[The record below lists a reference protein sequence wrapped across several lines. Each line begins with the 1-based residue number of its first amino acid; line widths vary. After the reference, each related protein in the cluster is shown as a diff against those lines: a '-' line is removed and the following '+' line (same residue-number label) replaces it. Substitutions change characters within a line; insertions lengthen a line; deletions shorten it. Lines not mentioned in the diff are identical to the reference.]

1 MNKNNLDVP
10 ELLEGEKRLLKVLGK
25 HRDFAA
31 KKFPLGFALIAT
43 FGVLTT
49 MQGYQKLIDK
59 IPLIHNNPWISL
71 VIGLLTLAVTGTVY
85 KKLG

>member
-1 MNKNNLDVP
+1 MFKRHKQSAFV
-10 ELLEGEKRLLKVLGK
+10 EAEKKLIKVLNSR
-25 HRDFAA
+25 RDNAA
-31 KKFPLGFALIAT
+31 KKFPLGFALIGT

-49 MQGYQKLIDK
+49 MQGYQKLIDQ

-71 VIGLLTLAVTGTVY
+71 VVGLTTLAITGTVY

>member
-1 MNKNNLDVP
+1 M
-10 ELLEGEKRLLKVLGK
+10 
-25 HRDFAA
+25 HRDHAA
-31 KKFPLGFALIAT
+31 KKFPLGFALIGT

-71 VIGLLTLAVTGTVY
+71 VIGLVTLAVTGTVY

>member
-1 MNKNNLDVP
+1 MKKSELDIIP
-10 ELLEGEKRLLKVLGK
+10 LGKKEKELLKALGK
-25 HRDFAA
+25 HRDHAT
-31 KKFPLGFALIAT
+31 KKFPLGFALIGT

-71 VIGLLTLAVTGTVY
+71 VIGLITLAITGTVY

>member
-1 MNKNNLDVP
+1 MNKHEP
-10 ELLEGEKRLLKVLGK
+10 SEFIEAEKKLIKMLNK
-25 HRDFAA
+25 HRDHAA
-31 KKFPLGFALIAT
+31 KKFPLGFALIGT

-59 IPLIHNNPWISL
+59 IPLIQNNPWISL
-71 VIGLLTLAVTGTVY
+71 VVGLVTLAITGTVY

>member
-1 MNKNNLDVP
+1 MKKEHKDIAIV
-10 ELLEGEKRLLKVLGK
+10 EAEKKLLKTFNH
-25 HRDFAA
+25 HRDHAA
-31 KKFPLGFALIAT
+31 KKFPLGFALIGT

-71 VIGLLTLAVTGTVY
+71 VIGLATLAITGTVY

>member
-1 MNKNNLDVP
+1 MTKKQDQI
-10 ELLEGEKRLLKVLGK
+10 EIIQAEKKLLKTLSK
-25 HRDFAA
+25 HRDHAA
-31 KKFPLGFALIAT
+31 KKFPLGFALIGT

-71 VIGLLTLAVTGTVY
+71 VVGLLTLAITGTVY